1 MNHADV
7 HLSTEALAAFVDGE
21 LAPTPRSR
29 ADQHILSCTECY
41 LAVSVQRQSKV
52 SLTGSSCFDVPS
64 SLMARL
70 SAIPFSDDDVDLIPP
85 GSSLSLSSSGA
96 FQFSVAAPAS
106 KPARRTGATNRH
118 RVVSLGAAFVALGVG
133 LAVGPGLTGARNG
146 EVVPMQ
152 DELSNQAPVGVW
164 QPNEASVQITN
175 PHSLDPAQPASASSN

>member
-21 LAPTPRSR
+21 LARTPRAR
-29 ADQHILSCTECY
+29 ADEHILSCTECY

-70 SAIPFSDDDVDLIPP
+70 SAIPFAEDGAEMTPP

-96 FQFSVAAPAS
+96 FQFSVAAPAT
-106 KPARRTGATNRH
+106 KHARRTGTTNRH

-133 LAVGPGLTGARNG
+133 LAVGPSLAGARNG
-146 EVVPMQ
+146 DVVPMQ

-164 QPNEASVQITN
+164 QPNEASVRITN
-175 PHSLDPAQPASASSN
+175 THALDPAQPASASSN